1 MRFHQSVAFLETEQ
15 LLELC
20 AAIDDFGFG
29 GLYVSDHLF
38 YPRNLSSRY
47 PYSPYE
53 DGSPVWAPES
63 PWPDPWCLI
72 SAMAAV
78 TTNQVFTTGVYVAP
92 ARDLITVA
100 KLVGTA
106 SVISQGRVR
115 LGVGAGWCKE
125 EFDATGQDFASR
137 GRRLD
142 DMIPA
147 LRALWQPGWV
157 EYHGS
162 HYDVPPLQMNP
173 VPPAPV
179 PILGGGVSKAALRR
193 AATLCDGWLCSSQYS
208 AEEAWRYLDL
218 IKAELARAGRDLDG
232 FSIYM
237 ATVDHDLDFLR
248 RLEDAGVT
256 DYICVPWMVA
266 VRDDDR
272 SLHSSVKA
280 KVEACERFAEDVIA
294 KL

>member
-1 MRFHQSVAFLETEQ
+1 MRFHQAVAFLESDQ

-20 AAIDDFGFG
+20 AAIDHLPYG
-29 GLYVSDHLF
+29 GIYVSEHLF
-38 YPRNLSSRY
+38 YPRDLRSPY

-53 DGSPVWAPES
+53 DGSPIWAPET

-78 TTNQVFTTGVYVAP
+78 TTNQLFTTGVYVAP

-100 KLVGTA
+100 KLVSTA
-106 SVISQGRVR
+106 SVISKGRVR

-137 GRRLD
+137 GQRLN

-162 HYDVPPLQMNP
+162 HYDVPALQMNP
-173 VPPAPV
+173 VPPAPI
-179 PILGGGVSKAALRR
+179 PILGGGVSKPALRR
-193 AATLCDGWLCSSQYS
+193 AATLCDGWLCSGQYTD
-208 AEEAWRYLDL
+208 EQAWHHLDL
-218 IKAELARAGRDLDG
+218 VKAELARAGRSLDD

-237 ATVDHDLDFLR
+237 ATVNTDLDFLR
-248 RLEDAGVT
+248 RLEEAGVT
-256 DYICVPWMVA
+256 DYITVPWMVA
-266 VRDDDR
+266 VREADR
-272 SLHSSVKA
+272 SLHSTVA
-280 KVEACERFAEDVIA
+280 TKVEACERFAETVID
-294 KL
+294 KF